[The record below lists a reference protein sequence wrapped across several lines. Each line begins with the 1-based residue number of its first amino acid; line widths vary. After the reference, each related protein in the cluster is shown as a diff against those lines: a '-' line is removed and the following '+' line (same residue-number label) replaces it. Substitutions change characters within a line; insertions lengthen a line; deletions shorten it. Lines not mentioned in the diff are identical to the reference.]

1 MFVPIHFV
9 AFFMILLVMILC
21 HSLYVCLSYR
31 NIKMILREY
40 ENIARG
46 YDELQEGIG
55 KYRESSTPLSQPSS
69 HYYVGAAGSR
79 NAANTYRR

>member
-1 MFVPIHFV
+1 MFIPISFI
-9 AFFMILLVMILC
+9 AFFMILLIMIIC
-21 HSLYVCLSYR
+21 YSSYVYLSYR
-31 NIKMILREY
+31 NIKIILREY

-55 KYRESSTPLSQPSS
+55 KYRESSIPLSQPSP